1 MTHRDRINLYISEG
15 RTVSGGKGDQT
26 ALGAEKSSSNFANTL
41 QGAFSAQYGKQS
53 AVNSFLTSKLTD
65 MATNPTGFSAAGKA
79 AMNTG
84 AIQDTASTYQSAL
97 KAQQANSAV
106 HGGNDLPSG
115 VQAQIQGQLG
125 GAAAGQL
132 SGELNQNA
140 VADAQLQNQ
149 NQWNALSG
157 LQNVS
162 NADDPLGFAGAS
174 TGATGNIADLSQA
187 YTASNQS
194 QLMSTL
200 GGVVGGV
207 GAAFATG
214 GLSTLMGGGK
224 PKS

>member
-1 MTHRDRINLYISEG
+1 MTHRDRISLYLSEG

-26 ALGAEKSSSNFANTL
+26 DLAAEKSSKAFSDTL
-41 QGAFSAQYGKQS
+41 QNAFTAQYGKQS

-65 MATNPTGFSAAGKA
+65 MATNPTGFSATGKA
-79 AMNTG
+79 ALNTG
-84 AIQDTASTYQSAL
+84 AIDSTAASYQNAL

-132 SGELNQNA
+132 SGELNSNA

-157 LQNVS
+157 LQGVS
-162 NADDPLGFAGAS
+162 NADNPLGFAGAS
-174 TGATGNIADLSQA
+174 TSATGNIAGLSQA

-200 GGVVGGV
+200 GGIVGGV
-207 GAAFATG
+207 GGAFATG